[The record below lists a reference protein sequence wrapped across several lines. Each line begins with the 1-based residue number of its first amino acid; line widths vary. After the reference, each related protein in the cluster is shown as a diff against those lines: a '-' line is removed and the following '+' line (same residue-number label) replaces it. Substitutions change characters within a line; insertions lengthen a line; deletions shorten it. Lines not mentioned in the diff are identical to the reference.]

1 MFSHNICSSREVS
14 VHGARKP
21 DDVET
26 RMLMAA
32 WPAKD
37 IESCATSS
45 VTARM
50 STRVVVLLSDCFFIA
65 LFSALEQTHC
75 AHVACDYECVTVSFY
90 SGFLNSH

>member
-1 MFSHNICSSREVS
+1 MWTMFSHNICSSREVS
-14 VHGARKP
+14 VHDARKP

-50 STRVVVLLSDCFFIA
+50 STRVVVLLSIA
-65 LFSALEQTHC
+65 FLLRYFLLSSRLTALT
-75 AHVACDYECVTVSFY
+75 APVIMNV
-90 SGFLNSH
+90 